1 MSAELEAVFN
11 SIFNNQV
18 PGMWAGKAYPS
29 LKPLGSWV
37 LNLVQR
43 VDFFQTWIDKGK
55 PSLFWISG
63 FFFTQSFITGT
74 RQNYARKHG
83 IAIDQL
89 NFHFEVMSHMSAVEG
104 APPPEEGCYIHGLY
118 LDGCRWDKDK
128 EVLGESEAKVLY
140 SEVPV
145 IWLKPTTAALPE
157 TGVYESPVYRT
168 SARKGT
174 LSTTGHSTNFVLF
187 ILLPSDKPQKHWI
200 KRGVAM
206 LCALDD

>member
-1 MSAELEAVFN
+1 MPTL
-11 SIFNNQV
+11 
-18 PGMWAGKAYPS
+18 WASKAYPS

-37 LNLVQR
+37 VNLVQR
-43 VDFFQTWIDKGK
+43 VDFFQHWVDTGK
-55 PSLFWISG
+55 PSLYWISG

-89 NFHFEVMSHMSAVEG
+89 NFHFDVMSTIPTDGSSM
-104 APPPEEGCYIHGLY
+104 PPEEGCYIHGLY
-118 LDGCRWDKDK
+118 LDGCRWDATH
-128 EVLGESEAKVLY
+128 EVLGESEPKVLY

-145 IWLKPTTAALPE
+145 IWLKPTTNPIPTE
-157 TGVYESPVYRT
+157 RVYESPVYRT

-187 ILLPSDKPQKHWI
+187 ILLPSDKPQKHWV

>member
-1 MSAELEAVFN
+1 
-11 SIFNNQV
+11 
-18 PGMWAGKAYPS
+18 MWAKKAYPS

-43 VDFFQTWIDKGK
+43 VQFFQNWIDYGK
-55 PSLFWISG
+55 PSMFWISG

-74 RQNYARKHG
+74 RQNYARQHG

-89 NFHFEVMSHMSAVEG
+89 NFHFDVMSDIPTDGSAPQP
-104 APPPEEGCYIHGLY
+104 ADGCYIHGLY
-118 LDGCRWDKDK
+118 LDGCRWDPSTQA
-128 EVLGESEAKVLY
+128 LGESEANVLY

-145 IWLKPTTAALPE
+145 IWLKPTTLPVPDS
-157 TGVYESPVYRT
+157 GVYESPVYRT

-187 ILLPSDKPQKHWI
+187 ILLPSLSPPKHWV

>member
-1 MSAELEAVFN
+1 
-11 SIFNNQV
+11 
-18 PGMWAGKAYPS
+18 MWAKKAYPS

-37 LNLVQR
+37 LNLTQR
-43 VDFFQTWIDKGK
+43 VHFLQSWIDRGK
-55 PSLFWISG
+55 PAIFWISG

-89 NFHFEVMSHMSAVEG
+89 NFHFDVMGHIRVESG
-104 APPPEEGCYIHGLY
+104 APPPTEGCYIHGLY
-118 LDGCRWDKDK
+118 LDGCRWDPLT
-128 EVLGESEAKVLY
+128 EALGESEPKVLY

-145 IWLKPTTAALPE
+145 IWLKPTTQPVPQ

-187 ILLPSDKPQKHWI
+187 ILLPSHDPQKHWV

>member
-1 MSAELEAVFN
+1 LPTL
-11 SIFNNQV
+11 QV
-18 PGMWAGKAYPS
+18 PALWAKAAYPS

-43 VDFFQTWIDKGK
+43 VQFFQSWIDNSK

-63 FFFTQSFITGT
+63 FFFTQSFITGM

-89 NFHFEVMSHMSAVEG
+89 NFHFDVMTHIKPDSG
-104 APPPEEGCYIHGLY
+104 APMPEEGCYIHGLY
-118 LDGCRWDKDK
+118 LDGCRWDPHT
-128 EVLGESEAKVLY
+128 EALGESEPKVLY

-145 IWLKPTTAALPE
+145 IWLKPTTKPVP
-157 TGVYESPVYRT
+157 TSGVYESPVYRT

-187 ILLPSDKPQKHWI
+187 ILLPSDRPQKHWV

>member
-1 MSAELEAVFN
+1 
-11 SIFNNQV
+11 
-18 PGMWAGKAYPS
+18 MWAKKAYPS

-43 VDFFQTWIDKGK
+43 VQFFQKWIDHGK
-55 PSLFWISG
+55 PSMFWISG

-74 RQNYARKHG
+74 RQNYARQHG

-89 NFHFEVMSHMSAVEG
+89 NFHFDVMSDIPTDGSAPQP
-104 APPPEEGCYIHGLY
+104 ADGCYIHGLY
-118 LDGCRWDKDK
+118 LDGCRWDPSTQA
-128 EVLGESEAKVLY
+128 LGESEANVLY

-145 IWLKPTTAALPE
+145 IWLKPTTLPVPDS
-157 TGVYESPVYRT
+157 GVYESPVYRT

-187 ILLPSDKPQKHWI
+187 ILLPSLSSPKHWV